1 MYAATVLGPVV
12 AFIGG
17 GFLLKL
23 YTHFNT
29 VDMSTSVN
37 YLLMHMLVSCK
48 IMKLISDIFM

>member
-29 VDMSTSVN
+29 VDNGHVNVSKLSVN
-37 YLLMHMLVSCK
+37 AYACFLKNYEV
-48 IMKLISDIFM
+48 DF